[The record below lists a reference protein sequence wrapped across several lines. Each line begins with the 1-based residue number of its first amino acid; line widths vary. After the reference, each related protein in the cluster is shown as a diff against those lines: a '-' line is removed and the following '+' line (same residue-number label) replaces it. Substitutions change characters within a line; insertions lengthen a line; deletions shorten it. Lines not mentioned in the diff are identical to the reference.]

1 MWQDYFI
8 FSFIAN
14 RKMEL
19 NKLFWEQRYEHQQ
32 TGWDLGIV
40 SPPLKAYFDQLTNKD
55 LRIFIPGAG
64 NAHEAIY
71 LLENGFSNIT
81 VIDIAPT
88 PIAILKSKC
97 EREIDNGKLK
107 LICGDFFAHHGEY
120 DLVVEQTFFCAIN
133 PDLRKKY
140 AEKMATLLASN
151 GKLIGVMFD
160 KIFEGGPPFGGSSI
174 EYETY
179 FKPLFASVYLAP
191 CYNSAKPRADSE
203 VFVMLKK

>member
-1 MWQDYFI
+1 MSQDYFI
-8 FSFIAN
+8 FSVIAN

-32 TGWDLGIV
+32 TGWDLGMV
-40 SPPLKAYFDQLTNKD
+40 SPPLKAYFDQLHDKNI
-55 LRIFIPGAG
+55 RILIPGAG

-88 PIAILKSKC
+88 PIAILQAKC
-97 EREIDNGKLK
+97 EQEIEKGKLK
-107 LICGDFFAHHGEY
+107 LICGDFFAHKGEY

-140 AEKMATLLASN
+140 AEKMATLLALN

-160 KIFEGGPPFGGSSI
+160 KMFEGGPPFGGSAT
-174 EYETY
+174 EYQTY
-179 FKPLFASVYLAP
+179 FKPLFTSVHLAP
-191 CYNSAKPRADSE
+191 CYNSAKPRAGSE
-203 VFVMLKK
+203 VFVVFKK